1 MQHEIGGTAKC
12 LICRKVF
19 LPPPVL
25 IGQGSKAEQFV
36 GLLTAHLLQEHT
48 SDAKQFLKAGQDYA
62 ALLIL
67 RQFEVTDKD
76 TAVQIDL
83 LRWGV
88 HQNSIGARV
97 TDKAISDLVGKIVPE
112 LVALAVAG
120 DSATITK
127 NLSGFA
133 LGLRDLLEEPGKYVS
148 NLRPA

>member
-1 MQHEIGGTAKC
+1 MPHEIGGTAKC

-19 LPPPVL
+19 LPPVAL
-25 IGQGSKAEQFV
+25 LGQGSKAEQFV
-36 GLLTAHLLQEHT
+36 QLLTSHLLSEHT
-48 SDAKQFLKAGQDYA
+48 NDAKQFLKAGQDYA
-62 ALLIL
+62 AMLLL
-67 RQFEVTDKD
+67 RQFEVSDKD
-76 TAVQIDL
+76 TFAQIDL

-97 TDKAISDLVGKIVPE
+97 TDKALADLVAKVVPE

-148 NLRPA
+148 NLRPV